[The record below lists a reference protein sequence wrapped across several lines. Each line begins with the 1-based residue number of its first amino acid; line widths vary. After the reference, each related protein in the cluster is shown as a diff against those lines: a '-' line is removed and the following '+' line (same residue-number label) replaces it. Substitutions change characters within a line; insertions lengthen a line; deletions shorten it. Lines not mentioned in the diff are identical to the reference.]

1 MGGGRRRTGGR
12 GGVLAPAAAATT
24 HSAADSWEDM
34 DWEERPVA
42 NLAVPKRA
50 AEGPMGLP
58 HDGKRPAL
66 GAGTQGAPGGGRY
79 VPPSARLGEAPG
91 SGFPRGHAH
100 DFPRGGMGAMGG
112 NGPGNSFH
120 GGGPKRGKPTF
131 EENVFR
137 CMACGKDSSGEIS
150 FVQVRASRRRR
161 RTASRARLSASRG
174 GRAP

>member
-1 MGGGRRRTGGR
+1 
-12 GGVLAPAAAATT
+12 
-24 HSAADSWEDM
+24 
-34 DWEERPVA
+34 
-42 NLAVPKRA
+42 
-50 AEGPMGLP
+50 
-58 HDGKRPAL
+58 
-66 GAGTQGAPGGGRY
+66 
-79 VPPSARLGEAPG
+79 
-91 SGFPRGHAH
+91 
-100 DFPRGGMGAMGG
+100 MGG